1 MDGAAAGALA
11 AAGVSLV
18 VGLLTWGQSRATNR
32 RSDFAAIT
40 ERLDKE
46 LADERTQRRLLAS
59 FVLDLL
65 RWAQQVEPTSQAG
78 PPPDPPAELD
88 LTPWRR

>member
-1 MDGAAAGALA
+1 MEIGGLA
-11 AAGVSLV
+11 AAGVALI
-18 VGLLTWGQSRATNR
+18 VGLLGWTQSRATNR

-40 ERLDKE
+40 ERLDRD
-46 LADERTQRRLLAS
+46 LAAERVQRKLLTS

-65 RWAQQVEPTSQAG
+65 RWARRVEPDTQAG
-78 PPPDPPAELD
+78 PPPDPPADLD

>member
-1 MDGAAAGALA
+1 ML
-11 AAGVSLV
+11 
-18 VGLLTWGQSRATNR
+18 VGLLTWTQSRATNR
-32 RSDFAAIT
+32 RSDFTAIT

-46 LADERTQRRLLAS
+46 LKDERVQRKLLTS

-65 RWAQQVEPTSQAG
+65 RWAQRVEPDTRAG
-78 PPPDPPAELD
+78 QPPEPPVDLD